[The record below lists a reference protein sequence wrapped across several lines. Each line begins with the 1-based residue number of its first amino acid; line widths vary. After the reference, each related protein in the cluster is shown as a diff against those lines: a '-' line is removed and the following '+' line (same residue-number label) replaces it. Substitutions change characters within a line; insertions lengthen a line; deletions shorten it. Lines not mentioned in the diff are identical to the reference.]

1 MVTSVLSVGINYI
14 DAGNFQVSVAYAESK
29 NFAAKEAAMTDVELI
44 ETQAKEASRLRAIEA
59 VKEKIA
65 AYVRNFSGA
74 KGKLNE
80 DDIAAIAEKFEQV
93 GETKYQKLFYNAVG
107 EDGKELGKVGIMY
120 EATVTAKFNSKK
132 ITEHIKLNA
141 KEKEKRIRQAREAR
155 EKFEELDREYE
166 ELRKNARTKTPE
178 QLQSE
183 IKKFD
188 DKIADLEKSRNKNK
202 SAKKDKP
209 KTKQDKIQP
218 MKISSPVEVG
228 KFGWN
233 MRIGGIFIKDATY
246 VSEQP
251 KKTYDTLTYS
261 NGVARFG
268 KGDEALYLHYDMKSQ
283 PAFKIG
289 SEDVKNTVP
298 YSFVWS
304 SILKLNANN
313 GYTMYLVRKDYD
325 IPEPYKQYV
334 LIGRRPDGR
343 WVKYFDI
350 DELCNQYIGKNANV
364 AIQKITFNGDTIIAQ
379 YARCNYPKDN
389 NFYASKANE
398 FGEFKFKWDEAAKWF
413 SVEKITY
420 NQNPTEQKTAQ
431 ENKPTNNL
439 PVNLSQPV
447 KIGTIVAS
455 NIGGFAFRDG
465 KIDNNGILSPY
476 GRRNAYDTGIAKFTS
491 DSDELYFHYKMG
503 DWQKKIQGYMNF
515 GDKKINN
522 TVKVNLMFAH
532 VFKIIG
538 NDNLKFYLIQDSYDL
553 REEAIYTLIGKN
565 SQGKWV
571 KYFDTGSVGIS
582 YFGTGGKNST
592 SSFGNSGIQWGL
604 AFYNPEI
611 KNNMIVIRYDRN
623 KQRQPLGRNN
633 ADERGEFRFKWDDK
647 AQWFSVEQV
656 KY

>member
-1 MVTSVLSVGINYI
+1 MVTSVLAVGINLLPLPNI
-14 DAGNFQVSVAYAESK
+14 NAGNFQVSVAYAESK

-65 AYVRNFSGA
+65 SYVRNFSGA

-93 GETKYQKLFYNAVG
+93 GETQYKKLFYNAVD

-183 IKKFD
+183 IKNFD
-188 DKIADLEKSRNKNK
+188 NKLSDLEKNRNKNK

-218 MKISSPVEVG
+218 MKISGPVEVG

-398 FGEFKFKWDEAAKWF
+398 FGEFKFKWDESAKWF

-420 NQNPTEQKTAQ
+420 NQKPTTQKPVQ
-431 ENKPTNNL
+431 ENKPVTTQ
-439 PVNLSQPV
+439 PMKFSQPV
-447 KIGTIVAS
+447 QIGQIGFPVQAPFHGFIVKGTS
-455 NIGGFAFRDG
+455 YNSGTPYFERLKDRDG
-465 KIDNNGILSPY
+465 NPIKTYASGIAKWGNNIDALFCNYNYNSGKFSTSLKFGGEKNYVLTRDGSYNEILKIDANNGIALYVIYHEYCTSHLNIIGRQKDGKWVNYIDSKKVSDMYFNGKDAYKEDGGVIYEIPKCRGDTIIIPY
-476 GRRNAYDTGIAKFTS
+476 GRFQWNI
-491 DSDELYFHYKMG
+491 
-503 DWQKKIQGYMNF
+503 KKQGY
-515 GDKKINN
+515 
-522 TVKVNLMFAH
+522 
-532 VFKIIG
+532 
-538 NDNLKFYLIQDSYDL
+538 
-553 REEAIYTLIGKN
+553 
-565 SQGKWV
+565 
-571 KYFDTGSVGIS
+571 
-582 YFGTGGKNST
+582 
-592 SSFGNSGIQWGL
+592 SGAEG
-604 AFYNPEI
+604 EI
-611 KNNMIVIRYDRN
+611 R
-623 KQRQPLGRNN
+623 L
-633 ADERGEFRFKWDDK
+633 KWDDK
-647 AQWFSVEQV
+647 AQWFGIEKVV
-656 KY
+656 Y